1 MTAATLV
8 ITYESAIGPRVV
20 LTKRP
25 ANLRRHPGQIAFP
38 GGMIE
43 PTDLTP
49 LQGAYREA
57 REEIGFYL
65 DGSVDPVQL
74 TPVET
79 LLSGI
84 VIQPY
89 WIRIRFSPRLRAD
102 PVEVEEI
109 LRIPVIDL
117 LKAGSFRTIVHPRRP
132 DLQTMAYVWNGAV
145 IWGATAKVL
154 GELLGYLSTT
164 AAQLP
169 SRPTF
174 KRAGKL

>member
-43 PTDLTP
+43 PTDSTP
-49 LQGAYREA
+49 LQAAFREA
-57 REEIGFYL
+57 REEIGFFL
-65 DGSVDPVQL
+65 DGSVDVLPL

-89 WIRIRFSPRLRAD
+89 WIRVPLSPRLRAD

-117 LKAGSFRTIVHPRRP
+117 LRAGSLRSIVHPRRP
-132 DLQTMAYVWNGAV
+132 DLHTQAYVWNGAV
-145 IWGATAKVL
+145 IWGATATVV

-164 AAQLP
+164 AA
-169 SRPTF
+169 
-174 KRAGKL
+174 